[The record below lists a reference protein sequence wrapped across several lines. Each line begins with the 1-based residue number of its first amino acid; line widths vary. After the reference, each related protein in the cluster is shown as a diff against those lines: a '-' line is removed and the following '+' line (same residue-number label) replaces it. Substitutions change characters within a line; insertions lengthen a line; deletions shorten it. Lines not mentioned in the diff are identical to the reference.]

1 MLSKFLQLIKSH
13 QYHIFL
19 AICIGL
25 ISSISYNLGQ
35 INSLKKVPISIKEST
50 DLKAEIFDAANSK
63 SQTLNSK
70 QAQNSKN
77 QIQKIDTRVVVSTN
91 SDKYHYSWCSGVK
104 RIKDENKIWFETEAD
119 AQKAGYVKAGNC
131 N

>member
-63 SQTLNSK
+63 SQTLNK
-70 QAQNSKN
+70 LKT
-77 QIQKIDTRVVVSTN
+77 QKIKSKKLIPESLSPQTPTSTTTL
-91 SDKYHYSWCSGVK
+91 GVP
-104 RIKDENKIWFETEAD
+104 E
-119 AQKAGYVKAGNC
+119 
-131 N
+131 